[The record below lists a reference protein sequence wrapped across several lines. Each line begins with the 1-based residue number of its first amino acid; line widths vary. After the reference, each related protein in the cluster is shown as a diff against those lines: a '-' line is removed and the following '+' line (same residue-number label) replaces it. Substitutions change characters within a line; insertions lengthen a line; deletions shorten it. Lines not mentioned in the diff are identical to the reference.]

1 MSTRG
6 RGRGR
11 GRGRTGTVTP
21 VPTGTDPV
29 DFMAALKNMAA
40 AMQATAEALGN
51 QINQGNHG
59 NNNDEDGPMTLAT
72 FLKVRPPTF
81 RGTSNP
87 TDADNWIQAME
98 RALQAQQV
106 PEEQW
111 VEFGTYQLQ
120 GEAQYWWQGTR
131 RILQPD
137 GAAIPWEIFRTEF
150 YKKYCPNSA
159 RNAKELELMQLK
171 QGQMTVAEYTS
182 KFEELCR
189 FSRICQGAPED
200 FAEWKC
206 IKYEGGLRS
215 DILSFV
221 APMEIRVFSEL
232 VNKSRVAEDCVR
244 KAAAEKGSLRVPF
257 QRPSGR
263 NFAPRG
269 RNFKRGGFVPQQ
281 TQGQGNYRRPNIT
294 ANQGKRFG
302 KQPQQDLNC
311 QKCGKY
317 HPRVPCRLGLGVC
330 YSCGQPGHIA
340 SNYPEKKKY
349 ETGRVQ
355 QPGRVYTTSTIGAE
369 GSETLIR
376 GNCEMAGKILNALFD
391 SGASHSFIAFEK
403 AHELGLR
410 MVVLGYDLKV
420 YNATHEAMATRIE
433 CPQVPFRVQQRE
445 FVHDLICLP
454 MTGLDLI
461 LGLDWLSKNH
471 VLLDCSEKSVQFM
484 PEGSEA
490 PVVVNSYYL
499 NSMIVNCSGTECQ
512 GIMLLTAG
520 VSGDDQSLEQIPV
533 VLLLVKKKDGSMRLC
548 VDYRQLN
555 KITVK
560 NKYPLP
566 RIDDLMDQ
574 LQGAGVFSKI
584 DLRSGYHQIRVRDED
599 IPKTA
604 FRTRYGHY
612 EYTVMSFGLTNA
624 PAVFMDYMNRIF
636 HPYLDKFVIV
646 FIDDILVYSKSEEEH
661 ADHLRTVLQ
670 ILRDRKLY
678 AKLSKCEFWK
688 SEVKFLGHVVSKQG
702 IAVDP
707 AKVEA
712 VMNWERPTSV
722 TEIRSFLGL
731 AGYYRRFIKGFS
743 QLALPLT
750 KLTRKDTPFIWTPK
764 CEESFQ
770 ALKHRLTTAPVLVLP
785 EPSEPFEVYCD
796 ASLKGLGCVL
806 MQHQNVVAYASRQLR
821 PHEMNYPT
829 HDLEIAAVVFALK
842 IWRHYLYGVKFHVFS
857 NHKSLKYL
865 FEQKKLNMRQRRWM
879 ELLKDYD
886 FELNYHPGK
895 ANVVADALSRK
906 SLYAAWMMLR
916 EEELLKA
923 FQELLRAH
931 RDSEALRKVLPAVE
945 QEKQWRVS
953 EGILASH
960 QGSGELFSVHSG
972 LS

>member
-1 MSTRG
+1 MSTHGCG
-6 RGRGR
+6 RRQGKGK
-11 GRGRTGTVTP
+11 TGTVTP
-21 VPTGTDPV
+21 APIGTDPV
-29 DFMAALKNMAA
+29 VFMAALGNMAV

-72 FLKVRPPTF
+72 FLKVHPPTF
-81 RGTSNP
+81 KGTSNP

-98 RALQAQQV
+98 RALQEQQV
-106 PEEQW
+106 PEDQW

-120 GEAQYWWQGTR
+120 
-131 RILQPD
+131 
-137 GAAIPWEIFRTEF
+137 
-150 YKKYCPNSA
+150 A

-182 KFEELCR
+182 KFEKLYR
-189 FSRICQGAPED
+189 FSRICQGEPED

-221 APMEIRVFSEL
+221 APMEIRS
-232 VNKSRVAEDCVR
+232 
-244 KAAAEKGSLRVPF
+244 
-257 QRPSGR
+257 
-263 NFAPRG
+263 
-269 RNFKRGGFVPQQ
+269 
-281 TQGQGNYRRPNIT
+281 
-294 ANQGKRFG
+294 
-302 KQPQQDLNC
+302 
-311 QKCGKY
+311 
-317 HPRVPCRLGLGVC
+317 
-330 YSCGQPGHIA
+330 GHIA

-349 ETGRVQ
+349 ETGRVHQ
-355 QPGRVYTTSTIGAE
+355 SERVYTTSTIGVE

-376 GNCEMAGKILNALFD
+376 GNCEMAGKILNVLFD
-391 SGASHSFIAFEK
+391 SVASHSFIAFEK
-403 AHELGLR
+403 ANELGLKI
-410 MVVLGYDLKV
+410 VVLGYDLKV
-420 YNATHEAMATRIE
+420 YNATHEAMVTRIGY
-433 CPQVPFRVQQRE
+433 PQVPFQVQQRE

-471 VLLDCSEKSVQFM
+471 VLLDYSEKSVQFM

-533 VLLLVKKKDGSMRLC
+533 VCEFPDVFPDDINEFPPNREVEFSIDLVPGAGPISITPYRMSPLEMAELKAQLEDLLVKHFIRPSISPWGAPVLLVKKKDGSMRLC

-555 KITVK
+555 KIT
-560 NKYPLP
+560 
-566 RIDDLMDQ
+566 
-574 LQGAGVFSKI
+574 GAGVFSKI

-604 FRTRYGHY
+604 FRMRYGHY

-624 PAVFMDYMNRIF
+624 PT
-636 HPYLDKFVIV
+636 
-646 FIDDILVYSKSEEEH
+646 SEEEH
-661 ADHLRTVLQ
+661 AEHLRTVLQ

-702 IAVDP
+702 IAVDL

-712 VMNWERPTSV
+712 VMNWEQPTSM

-750 KLTRKDTPFIWTPK
+750 KLTRKNTLFIWTPE

-770 ALKHRLTTAPVLVLP
+770 AFKHRLITAPVLILP

-796 ASLKGLGCVL
+796 ASLKGLGCIL
-806 MQHQNVVAYASRQLR
+806 MQHQNVVAYASWQLR
-821 PHEMNYPT
+821 PHEMNYLT
-829 HDLEIAAVVFALK
+829 HDLELAAVVKSKRCGGRLESEIFICSLDDATGRRTTK
-842 IWRHYLYGVKFHVFS
+842 GVSRFIETVKRYVRYYQQS
-857 NHKSLKYL
+857 NKG
-865 FEQKKLNMRQRRWM
+865 N
-879 ELLKDYD
+879 
-886 FELNYHPGK
+886 
-895 ANVVADALSRK
+895 SR
-906 SLYAAWMMLR
+906 
-916 EEELLKA
+916 E
-923 FQELLRAH
+923 
-931 RDSEALRKVLPAVE
+931 
-945 QEKQWRVS
+945 
-953 EGILASH
+953 
-960 QGSGELFSVHSG
+960 
-972 LS
+972 